1 MQPPEQGGAAE
12 RFAQRFNRL
21 NESIYPATQARPY
34 TEQEIADQ
42 IQMSVSQV
50 NNLRNGR
57 SVPRGDRAMRLAA
70 LYGVRLDYFF
80 LPDDAEYVRE
90 VEQHLLA
97 IDVERRG
104 LPQMRANRTAG
115 SGGGAASGA
124 ESPLDDEVRHIAE
137 GLAELPSE
145 FRDVVGTLVDTLRER
160 MGLQPRGRRSR

>member
-1 MQPPEQGGAAE
+1 MEPPEQGDAAK

-21 NESIYPATQARPY
+21 NESIYPATQDRPY

-50 NNLRNGR
+50 SNLRNGR

-80 LPDDAEYVRE
+80 LPDDAEYVME

-104 LPQMRANRTAG
+104 LPQKRANRTAG
-115 SGGGAASGA
+115 SDSGPAS
-124 ESPLDDEVRHIAE
+124 PIDDEVRHIAE

-145 FRDVVGTLVDTLRER
+145 FRDVVGALVDTLRER
-160 MGLQPRGRRSR
+160 MGLHPRGRRSR